1 MWHASIASRSPLLN
15 WQRAGLARAAL
26 TGVGDAMLGQW
37 TEDNP
42 EAFHLRRRLTAR
54 EVLLGGIG
62 AVLDIRGTEEA
73 ARRIQRVRP
82 FLPAP
87 LAFAPDEAMP

>member
-1 MWHASIASRSPLLN
+1 
-15 WQRAGLARAAL
+15 
-26 TGVGDAMLGQW
+26 
-37 TEDNP
+37 
-42 EAFHLRRRLTAR
+42 LTAR
-54 EVLLGGIG
+54 EVLVAGIG
-62 AVLDIRGTEEA
+62 DVLDIRGTEEA